1 MLWYSAVCL
10 YGYEYN
16 RVSMRTQQYIME
28 RIRYV
33 GKISRQ
39 GNKRMVIIPTEYH
52 DKVRRIGDRQV
63 HVDIFLVYDDN
74 IEDVESSKKSED

>member
-1 MLWYSAVCL
+1 MLWHAAVCL
-10 YGYEYN
+10 YGGYEYN

-52 DKVRRIGDRQV
+52 DKVARIGDRQV
-63 HVDIFLVYDDN
+63 HVDISLVYDD
-74 IEDVESSKKSED
+74 EEMESSKRSKK

>member
-1 MLWYSAVCL
+1 MPQCPGVCL
-10 YGYEYN
+10 YLGYEYN
-16 RVSMRTQQYIME
+16 RVYMRTQQYIME

-52 DKVRRIGDRQV
+52 DKVTRIGDKQV
-63 HVDIFLVYDDN
+63 HVDISLVYDD
-74 IEDVESSKKSED
+74 EDVEPSKRSKK